1 MNTKVKGE
9 GLVQDDMRLFDFVT
23 WRMIVLVY

>member
-9 GLVQDDMRLFDFVT
+9 GPVQDDMRLFDFVT